1 MYDSFGFFALV
12 DLDLIGRI
20 SLWPFSNEDVNS
32 NSLFIH
38 FSLREKKKKTYLFYL
53 NPFISPMN
61 TSSARHSSNEL
72 KANH

>member
-1 MYDSFGFFALV
+1 MK
-12 DLDLIGRI
+12 
-20 SLWPFSNEDVNS
+20 DVNS
-32 NSLFIH
+32 NYLFIH
-38 FSLREKKKKTYLFYL
+38 FSLREKKKKKTYLFYL